1 MVERVWFGCRWLVA
15 ALAAV
20 TLTACGGGGDGASCP
35 ADGLAVPDVSGTWRI
50 EALGISSSTCPAAL
64 NDVLEDAVAELDA
77 CTYVIAQD
85 GARLET
91 VDCDGGR
98 GDACVDAAGTV
109 TATDTVRESQS
120 GCTVR
125 IDETFIVNL
134 ATLPAPGTSSGR
146 IRISGNCTVQTDC
159 TAVIDV
165 EVTRPT
171 SVRAAGGGADGAFA
185 NLAVL
190 LAGAARR

>member
-15 ALAAV
+15 ALVAA
-20 TLTACGGGGDGASCP
+20 TLAACGGGGDGASCP

-64 NDVLEDAVAELDA
+64 NDLLEDAVAELDA

-98 GDACVDAAGTV
+98 GAACVDATGTV

-125 IDETFIVNL
+125 VDETFVVNL
-134 ATLPAPGTSSGR
+134 ATLPALGTSSGR

-165 EVTRPT
+165 EVTREAT
-171 SVRAAGGGADGAFA
+171 ARAAGRGADGAFA
-185 NLAVL
+185 NLAVR
-190 LAGAARR
+190 LADAARR